1 MTDSTV
7 MTPEEEKKLVEDTAI
22 ELGKLLHEEVTTFS
36 TKLGEDVK
44 IVTRG
49 NAVSI
54 KRKNK
59 NFVYMTHGKRI
70 PLTISVKENKAWK
83 KVELKM
89 DGGGLTALQDAITKS
104 YTEVAL
110 VEKPK
115 S

>member
-7 MTPEEEKKLVEDTAI
+7 MTPEEEQKLADETAV
-22 ELGKLLHEEVTTFS
+22 ELGRLIQEEVTTFS
-36 TKLGEDVK
+36 SLLGEDVK

-83 KVELKM
+83 KLELKA
-89 DGGGLTALQDAITKS
+89 DNGFENVKSAIANS
-104 YTEVAL
+104 YTEVAP

>member
-36 TKLGEDVK
+36 TKLGEDVQ

-83 KVELKM
+83 KLELKM
-89 DGGGLTALQDAITKS
+89 DGGLTALQDAITKS
-104 YTEVAL
+104 YTEVAP